1 MPASNTDKFKKA
13 KRRFATTI
21 GTGGFAQGATTLPLA
36 STAGLDTDTAIT
48 LVIDPGT
55 TNEEVITGVVSGSNV
70 INCVR
75 AKEGTTDTAHAAG
88 ETVTMYFT
96 ETHWD
101 DMIDGVLTSLD
112 QDGTLKSGAVDAS
125 TVLASSVVTA
135 DKLAT
140 DAVETA
146 KIKDLNVTTGKLA
159 AGSITN
165 AKLSTSTDEPGAW
178 YDYTPTLTNVTIGNG
193 TVSARYCVI
202 GKTLFYEGKLTRGS
216 TTSFSGGVNISLPKT
231 ISTTNKSNECPIG
244 IGTAL
249 DSGNAVYYA
258 PPVYGGSATSFYI
271 VAAKAD
277 TTYTTI
283 SSSGAVNATVPFTWG
298 TGDIYTWSITTEI
311 A

>member
-112 QDGTLKSGAVDAS
+112 QDGTLKASSVDTAS
-125 TVLASSVVTA
+125 VLASDVVT
-135 DKLAT
+135 
-140 DAVETA
+140 TA
-146 KIKDLNVTTGKLA
+146 KILNSNVTTAKIADA
-159 AGSITN
+159 AITN

-193 TVSARYCVI
+193 TVSARYSVI

-258 PPVYGGSATSFYI
+258 PPIYGGSATSFYI

>member
-55 TNEEVITGVVSGSNV
+55 TNEEVVTGVVSGSNV

-112 QDGTLKSGAVDAS
+112 QDGTLKASSVDTAS
-125 TVLASSVVTA
+125 VLASDVVT
-135 DKLAT
+135 
-140 DAVETA
+140 TA
-146 KIKDLNVTTGKLA
+146 KILNSNVTTAKIADA
-159 AGSITN
+159 AITN

-178 YDYTPTLTNVTIGNG
+178 YDYTPTLTNVTLGNG

-202 GKTLFYEGKLTRGS
+202 GKTLFYEGKITRGS
-216 TTSFSGGVNISLPKT
+216 TTSFTSTVQISFPKT
-231 ISTTNKSNECPIG
+231 ISSTTKQGEQNYGFATCI
-244 IGTAL
+244 
-249 DSGNAVYYA
+249 DFGNAIYPAYVT
-258 PPVYGGSATSFYI
+258 YGSTTLFNIVVPRADGTYVNTNSAN
-271 VAAKAD
+271 V
-277 TTYTTI
+277 
-283 SSSGAVNATVPFTWG
+283 VNGTVPFTWG
-298 TGDIYTWSITTEI
+298 SGDILTWNIITEI